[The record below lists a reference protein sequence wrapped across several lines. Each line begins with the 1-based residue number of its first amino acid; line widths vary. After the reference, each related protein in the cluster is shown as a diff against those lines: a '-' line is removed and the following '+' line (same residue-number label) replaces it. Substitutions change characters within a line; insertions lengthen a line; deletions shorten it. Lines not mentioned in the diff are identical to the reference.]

1 MPDGTLS
8 PSPHIA
14 PTYGRAPLAFERGEG
29 CWLYTAEGEGYLDFA
44 SGIAVNAL
52 GHAHPV
58 LVEALRD
65 QAGKLW
71 HTSNLYEIPH
81 QRELAEKLV
90 AHSFADLVF
99 FCNSGAEALE
109 GCFKAARRY
118 HHAHGNPQK
127 YRIICASNSFH
138 GRTLATIAAANNPK
152 HLDGFGPAVDGFDHV
167 AFNNLNETRA
177 AITEETAAILVEPI
191 QGEGG
196 ITPADLDYLR
206 ALRSVCDEF
215 GLLLIYD
222 EVQCGMGRTGRLFAH
237 EWADG
242 EADPD
247 LIAVAKGIGG
257 GFPLGCFMGTSAAM
271 EGISAGT
278 HGTTYG
284 GNPLASRVG
293 CAVVD
298 LLLEPG
304 FLDGVYARSMRL
316 WDGLGGVVAAHP
328 SVYELHRGA
337 GLMQGLKVAE
347 PHAAGDLV
355 ARLRDDHRLLTVPAG
370 QNVIRILPPLV
381 VSDAEIDQ
389 ALAAFGDVAAA
400 VSA

>member
-118 HHAHGNPQK
+118 HHVHGNPQK

-222 EVQCGMGRTGRLFAH
+222 EVQCGMGRTGKLFAYD
-237 EWADG
+237 WSG
-242 EADPD
+242 VNPD
-247 LIAVAKGIGG
+247 VMALAKGLGG
-257 GFPLGCFMGTSAAM
+257 GFPVGACLATSEAAAGM
-271 EGISAGT
+271 VAGT
-278 HGTTYG
+278 HGSTFG
-284 GNPLASRVG
+284 GNPLA
-293 CAVVD
+293 
-298 LLLEPG
+298 
-304 FLDGVYARSMRL
+304 
-316 WDGLGGVVAAHP
+316 
-328 SVYELHRGA
+328 
-337 GLMQGLKVAE
+337 
-347 PHAAGDLV
+347 
-355 ARLRDDHRLLTVPAG
+355 
-370 QNVIRILPPLV
+370 
-381 VSDAEIDQ
+381 
-389 ALAAFGDVAAA
+389 AAA
-400 VSA
+400 VNAVLDILLEDGFLEEVKRKAKIFRDGLDDPKMVFKTLLSNAAIKKYGRLMKFSHF